1 MIAVCG
7 ILTGAMLPGACHIFF
22 GENENF
28 QPGDYRRLTLHT
40 NAALLHQIDA
50 LFSLPTLVS
59 LFILVVHPA

>member
-28 QPGDYRRLTLHT
+28 QRGDHRRLTLNT
-40 NAALLHQIDA
+40 DAALFHQIDA
-50 LFSLPTLVS
+50 LFSLPTLVCS
-59 LFILVVHPA
+59 LLL